1 MADLKDVLRHL
12 ITHAEGYATAA
23 LRQEHL
29 DVLEHVEAP
38 PPPVTEAG
46 TEAVTGGGY

>member
-1 MADLKDVLRHL
+1 VLRHL

-29 DVLEHVEAP
+29 DVLDHLDG
-38 PPPVTEAG
+38 PVTEA
-46 TEAVTGGGY
+46 ATGEGA

>member
-29 DVLEHVEAP
+29 DAVGQLDGPAPVPAEA
-38 PPPVTEAG
+38 V
-46 TEAVTGGGY
+46 TEAVTGEGA

>member
-1 MADLKDVLRHL
+1 MADLKDILRHL

-29 DVLEHVEAP
+29 DALDQLDGPAP
-38 PPPVTEAG
+38 APAEPVTGEG
-46 TEAVTGGGY
+46 K

>member
-29 DVLEHVEAP
+29 DVIEHLDGP
-38 PPPVTEAG
+38 PPPA
-46 TEAVTGGGY
+46 TEAVTEEGN

>member
-29 DVLEHVEAP
+29 DVLEDLDGP
-38 PPPVTEAG
+38 PPPD
-46 TEAVTGGGY
+46 TEAVTGEGT

>member
-1 MADLKDVLRHL
+1 MTDLKDVLRHL

-29 DVLEHVEAP
+29 DIVDQALGDPPSGAP
-38 PPPVTEAG
+38 VPVAPEEG
-46 TEAVTGGGY
+46 T